1 MQIWIVKGYIKLR
14 YFWRRGNLVVV
25 CVTAY
30 VIFYCHL
37 ISLFYSDFVI
47 LGRFSCRGI
56 DLLDLKQNKCWYNS
70 MRDLNFCICI
80 GLRLYRGH
88 IRGDEIWKRSKER
101 STVFAKYMLDIAS
114 LFKIFFRELFS
125 FSSTRS
131 HQGFIASIYLVHFH
145 HIIRTFYKCH
155 KCVTP
160 NKLFSFGFVWYYLQK
175 ESPPNRCTLK
185 IKVYETVNLLEYHT
199 IIENIRKY
207 TASST
212 SFSSNTR

>member
-30 VIFYCHL
+30 VTFYCHL

-80 GLRLYRGH
+80 GLRLQRG
-88 IRGDEIWKRSKER
+88 ILEVMRYGNAAKREALCLQSICWILHHCLRYSSENY
-101 STVFAKYMLDIAS
+101 F
-114 LFKIFFRELFS
+114 LFP
-125 FSSTRS
+125 
-131 HQGFIASIYLVHFH
+131 QLV
-145 HIIRTFYKCH
+145 R
-155 KCVTP
+155 
-160 NKLFSFGFVWYYLQK
+160 
-175 ESPPNRCTLK
+175 
-185 IKVYETVNLLEYHT
+185 IKVLLPPFIWFIST
-199 IIENIRKY
+199 ILFGLFINVINVWLLINYSLLALFDITCKKKLPQIDVLWR
-207 TASST
+207 
-212 SFSSNTR
+212 